1 MFWVGDAVFADAAIQ
16 LVAGIDLGTGQG
28 RADGQTPAACRMAQ
42 HNLIFSAVK
51 QEGMVYT
58 AAQSKLFI
66 LACKHIADACGGMK
80 IKRRTLGIAE
90 FSGGQAI
97 GINAGVCIAVHLQGV
112 VANILLAAR
121 EVEVGVI
128 GDVDEGMDSLK
139 NKSILTYFFLGIQRV
154 TPWDKA
160 LPECS

>member
-1 MFWVGDAVFADAAIQ
+1 MPKCFWVGDAVFADAAIQ

-51 QEGMVYT
+51 QEGMVHT

-90 FSGGQAI
+90 FPPVGRPLASMQAY
-97 GINAGVCIAVHLQGV
+97 VSLCTCKVWLQ
-112 VANILLAAR
+112 ISSWPPER
-121 EVEVGVI
+121 
-128 GDVDEGMDSLK
+128 LK
-139 NKSILTYFFLGIQRV
+139 
-154 TPWDKA
+154 
-160 LPECS
+160 